1 MSNLKGPIIAAEA
14 VVLLA
19 LGAANIVS
27 GQFLGAAILIAIG
40 SLAAGCA
47 WAFWPARSGII
58 GLAGARPR
66 RAGSSRRRRH

>member
-14 VVLLA
+14 VVLLV

-47 WAFWPARSGII
+47 WAFWPDRSGII
-58 GLAGARPR
+58 GLVGVRPR